1 MQITMKSHIL
11 VTLGAPNSPEG
22 ALSIISK
29 TRLDYC
35 KEIFQKGELI
45 LCTGGWGP
53 QFNTAEKPHAEYC
66 KAYLFNKGL
75 SQDDFT
81 EIALSKNT
89 VDDAVKIKAILA
101 DFEQVKL
108 TIITSKFHV
117 ARVKLIFNEILA
129 DYQMHF
135 RDVTSGLKK
144 TELATLEK
152 HEHQAIAKI
161 KQNGLY
167 Y

>member
-1 MQITMKSHIL
+1 MKSHIL
-11 VTLGAPNSPEG
+11 VTLGAPNSPDG
-22 ALSIISK
+22 ALSEISK

-35 KEIFQKGELI
+35 KVIFKKGQLI

-53 QFNTAEKPHAEYC
+53 QFNTAKKPHAAYCREY
-66 KAYLFNKGL
+66 LIHKGL
-75 SQDDFT
+75 SEQDFT

-89 VDDAVKIKAILA
+89 VDDAVKIKAILS

-108 TIITSKFHV
+108 TVITSKFHV
-117 ARVKLIFNEILA
+117 ERVKLIFNEILA
-129 DYQMHF
+129 NYKIDF
-135 RDVTSGLKK
+135 IGVDGGLSQ
-144 TELATLEK
+144 TELSALEK
-152 HEHQAIAKI
+152 HEQQAIAKI